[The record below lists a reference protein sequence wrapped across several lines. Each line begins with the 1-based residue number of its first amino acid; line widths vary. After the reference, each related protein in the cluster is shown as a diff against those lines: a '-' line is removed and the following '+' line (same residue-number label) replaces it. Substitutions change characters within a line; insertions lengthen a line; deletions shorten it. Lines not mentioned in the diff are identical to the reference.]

1 MTPALFYCT
10 QQCLFC
16 WRAQNSDLQ
25 LTWDEMKLPR
35 WDEPEEIVEGSI
47 KEQHRIL
54 IGYKATPGIDKQKLK
69 EAQTPKHVA
78 ISLTGEPTLYENLGE
93 LVRILHKK
101 GFTTF
106 LVSNGTFPL
115 ALSKLSEEPSQLY
128 ISTCASDEKTFKQVC
143 RPQFPKAWKELNETL
158 QNLPSFKCPTVLRIT
173 LARDLNMVNIDG
185 YAKIVE
191 KAKPTYIEP
200 KAYMYVGFS
209 RLRMKF
215 DNMSSHKEIYTFGEQ
230 LAEKNRI

>member
-1 MTPALFYCT
+1 
-10 QQCLFC
+10 
-16 WRAQNSDLQ
+16 
-25 LTWDEMKLPR
+25 MKLPL
-35 WDEPEEIVEGSI
+35 WDEPEEIVEGII

-54 IGYKATPGIDKQKLK
+54 TGYKATTGVDKQKLE

-78 ISLTGEPTLYENLGE
+78 IGLTGEPTLYENLGE

-106 LVSNGTFPL
+106 LVSNGTLPL

-128 ISTCASDEKTFKQVC
+128 ISTCASGEKTFKQVC
-143 RPQFPKAWKELNETL
+143 RPQFPKAWKKLNETL

-173 LARDLNMVNIDG
+173 LPRDLNMANIDG

-230 LAEKNRI
+230 LAEKTGYNLVDESTDSRVVLLSKFAKIRCFDSA